1 MGHIVDYIVVDKRE
15 DIYTEAEEF
24 AYYNSDREEN
34 DGDYHGNLTI
44 HNNFICDSYDDA
56 YDKIERLTRRSYDD
70 HAVKFYDID
79 SLKKTKALIRLEER
93 LAIKEEQLKSLVRKT
108 SKKRDKLENDISILK
123 DKIKEINKKRKTKAK
138 VKWLLKVEVH
148 C

>member
-1 MGHIVDYIVVDKRE
+1 MFFR
-15 DIYTEAEEF
+15 A
-24 AYYNSDREEN
+24 
-34 DGDYHGNLTI
+34 DYHGNLTI
-44 HNNFICDSYDDA
+44 HNNFICDSYEDA
-56 YDKIERLTRRSYDD
+56 YDKIESLIRRSYDD
-70 HAVKFYDID
+70 YAVKFYDID